1 MTEKSPNQ
9 KAGLSGLCAGGG
21 CGNSI
26 GPGNPTVMCT
36 DKYQQRNWGRMC
48 HLLPGAV
55 VPRDVLTLRNAQ
67 TRKTYGLTF
76 DSASL
81 PASSASMM
89 LKVPLLVSLFHVIIS
104 TK

>member
-1 MTEKSPNQ
+1 MTEKTPNQ
-9 KAGLSGLCAGGG
+9 KARLPGLCAGGG

-36 DKYQQRNWGRMC
+36 GKYQQRNWGRMC

-55 VPRDVLTLRNAQ
+55 VPRDVLTLR
-67 TRKTYGLTF
+67 RPSKTYGLTV
-76 DSASL
+76 DSAFL

-89 LKVPLLVSLFHVIIS
+89 LKVPLLVFLFHVIIS